1 MEVLIFMKKSLLF
14 ILLLFV
20 ISSIY
25 SLEVETFCNHYF
37 YNEEYDIVKIS
48 QENTTVFFAHNKFK
62 NDYITRGIVFFLE
75 DSKIVPILYVDDY
88 LIEDNDFVISNN
100 PMPNNSFY
108 AWKIKIQEN
117 KIYFTPYM
125 KKGKSVTDPIILEWN
140 NFEKKY
146 VVWKI
151 NSKDL

>member
-48 QENTTVFFAHNKFK
+48 QENTTVFFAHNKFN

-140 NFEKKY
+140 NFERKY